1 MFSPLL
7 LKNLKAQRV
16 TNMAEIALVD
26 CNNFFVSCEQLMNP
40 DLLGKPVCVLSN
52 NDGCVVARSNE
63 AKKLGITMGMPL
75 FMAKK
80 QFKYA
85 PVIYLSGRHEL
96 YRDISKRIMKKLSS
110 FTPSVEV
117 YSIDE
122 AFLDLSGLKKLY
134 RMSYKEIILKI
145 KNEIKDEIGVP
156 VSIGLAPT
164 KTLAKL
170 ACEKAKKLPY
180 TNGIYRIRLRNLEE
194 EMQNTPIEEI
204 WGVGKNTAALFHK
217 YGIYKASEIVK
228 QNDFWLNK
236 IWGKRGIE
244 LKQELEGISVYP
256 VIDKPALPKSIQR
269 TSSFP
274 KFSTDKN
281 YIKTQLHIHL
291 HDACRKL
298 RKEKLKSEIIG
309 VMLRTKDF
317 LVMSDTIV
325 LPQPTDNEIVIM
337 EYADKL
343 FEQLYRPEIIYRSS
357 GIYAGKLSPAETTQ
371 LFLFRNEKDKKTE
384 KLTQIWD
391 KIEKKYGEKSLQI
404 GTYFVQNE

>member
-1 MFSPLL
+1 
-7 LKNLKAQRV
+7 
-16 TNMAEIALVD
+16 MAEIALVD

-52 NDGCVVARSNE
+52 NDGCVIARSNE

-80 QFKYA
+80 QFRHA
-85 PVIYLSGRHEL
+85 PVIYLSGRHHL

-110 FTPSVEV
+110 FTPSVEI

-145 KNEIKDEIGVP
+145 KNEIRDEIGIP

-180 TNGIYRIRLRNLEE
+180 TNGIYRIRFRNIEE

-204 WGVGKNTAALFHK
+204 WGVGKNTSALFHK

-228 QNDFWLNK
+228 QNDFWLDK

-274 KFSTDKN
+274 QFSTDKN
-281 YIKTQLHIHL
+281 YIKAQLHIHL
-291 HDACRKL
+291 HDACRKM

-317 LVMSDTIV
+317 LIISESIV
-325 LPQPTDNEIVIM
+325 LPQPTDNEIAIM

-343 FEQLYRPEIIYRSS
+343 FEKIYRPEIIYRSS

-371 LFLFRNEKDKKTE
+371 LYLFQDIKEKKTE
-384 KLTQIWD
+384 KLTRLWD
-391 KIEKKYGEKSLQI
+391 KIEKKYGEKGLQI
-404 GTYFVQNE
+404 GTYFTKNE